1 MNSARSSPPSPAGRG
16 TSDDAVADLLRLVQ
30 QRFYPPNGAADSS
43 HFFRDR
49 RRLVYALSWPAVWL
63 DRRGLTCSSAR
74 YRRLVTARLEAIAC
88 HGDPRRYS
96 AYFPT
101 YLLKCLQ
108 DWFRRHGDELD
119 AELKHLRNA
128 LDQILA
134 SPALAASVRR
144 DAQQIETLTAA
155 HRLLQPSGSRSR
167 RADQNQ
173 LTLF

>member
-1 MNSARSSPPSPAGRG
+1 MKPAPPPRPRADVGD
-16 TSDDAVADLLRLVQ
+16 DDAVADLLRLVQ
-30 QRFYPPNGAADSS
+30 QRFYPPTGDANPS

-63 DRRGLTCSSAR
+63 EHRGLTCSPVR
-74 YRRLVTARLEAIAC
+74 YRCLVTERLDAIAC
-88 HGDPRRYS
+88 HGDPRRYG

-108 DWFRRHGDELD
+108 DWFQHHGDELY

-134 SPALAASVRR
+134 SSALATTVRC

-155 HRLLQPSGSRSR
+155 HRLLRPSGSRSR
-167 RADQNQ
+167 RPDTHQ

>member
-1 MNSARSSPPSPAGRG
+1 MNSVRSSAPPPAGRG
-16 TSDDAVADLLRLVQ
+16 TPDNAVADLLRLVQ
-30 QRFYPPNGAADSS
+30 QRFYPPTGDANHA

-49 RRLVYALSWPAVWL
+49 RRLIYALSWPAVWL
-63 DRRGLTCSSAR
+63 EYRGLTCSPAR
-74 YRRLVTARLEAIAC
+74 YRCLVTARLEAIAC
-88 HGDPRRYS
+88 HGDPNRYG

-108 DWFRRHGDELD
+108 DWFRHHGDELY

-134 SPALAASVRR
+134 SPALAATVRR
-144 DAQQIETLTAA
+144 DAQQLATLSAA

-167 RADQNQ
+167 RVDTHQ

>member
-1 MNSARSSPPSPAGRG
+1 MNSARSSAPPPTGHG
-16 TSDDAVADLLRLVQ
+16 TLDDAVADLLHLVQ
-30 QRFYPPNGAADSS
+30 QRFYPPAGDANAS

-63 DRRGLTCSSAR
+63 EHRGLTCSPTC
-74 YRRLVTARLEAIAC
+74 YRRLVTERLEAIAY
-88 HGDPRRYS
+88 HGDPHRYG

-108 DWFRRHGDELD
+108 DWFRHHGDELY

-134 SPALAASVRR
+134 SSALAATVRR

-155 HRLLQPSGSRSR
+155 HRLLRPSGSRSR
-167 RADQNQ
+167 RPDPHQ